1 MKTKNKTATKP
12 NLSFARKV
20 RIEFHHDSAQAV
32 SIAGTFNDWRPNASA
47 MIAVADGNWV
57 KELSL
62 PPGRYEYRFV
72 VDGEWVNDPNAE
84 QVRNSYGGFNSV
96 LVVEQTA

>member
-12 NLSFARKV
+12 IEPAARKV
-20 RIEFHHDSAQAV
+20 RFEFHQDGAQAV
-32 SIAGTFNDWRPNASA
+32 CIAGTFNDWRPNGLA
-47 MIAVADGNWV
+47 MIAVAEGNWV
-57 KELSL
+57 KELAL
-62 PPGRYEYRFV
+62 APGTYEYRFV

-96 LVVEQTA
+96 LIVEQTP

>member
-1 MKTKNKTATKP
+1 MKTKNKTVTKP
-12 NLSFARKV
+12 NESPARKV
-20 RIEFHHDSAQAV
+20 RFEFHQDGAQAV
-32 SIAGTFNDWRPNASA
+32 FIAGTFNDWRPNGLA
-47 MIAVADGNWV
+47 MIDVADGNWV

-62 PPGRYEYRFV
+62 APGTYEYRFV

-96 LVVEQTA
+96 LVVEQTT